1 MQAGGYDRGLKGLK
15 TFIFGTLVEHKPGV
29 LQKVSNM
36 FRQRNFN
43 IESITVG
50 PTERGDIA
58 RMTITMRGEEE
69 DAVQLEKQLRKL
81 IDVLEVKLL
90 DPSETVVR
98 ELALV
103 KVRVEDWRARS
114 DLVNWANIFRSRIV
128 DVSPDSIMIE
138 ITGAPSK
145 IDAFLELMKRF
156 ELLEVS
162 RTGITAMER
171 GLNRIGLK

>member
-1 MQAGGYDRGLKGLK
+1 LK

-58 RMTITMRGEEE
+58 RMTITMKGEEE
-69 DAVQLEKQLRKL
+69 EAVQLEKQLRKL
-81 IDVLEVKLL
+81 IDVLEVKVL
-90 DPSETVVR
+90 DPGGTVVR

-103 KVRVEDWRARS
+103 KVKVTDWRARS

-128 DVSPDSIMIE
+128 DVAPDSIMIE
-138 ITGAPSK
+138 ITGTPSK

-162 RTGITAMER
+162 RTGVTAMER
-171 GLNRIGLK
+171 GLNKIGIK

>member
-1 MQAGGYDRGLKGLK
+1 MRDLK

-58 RMTITMRGEEE
+58 RMTITMKGEEE

-90 DPSETVVR
+90 EPSETVVR

-103 KVRVEDWRARS
+103 KVRVGDWRARS

-128 DVSPDSIMIE
+128 DVSPDSIE

>member
-1 MQAGGYDRGLKGLK
+1 MSALK

-58 RMTITMRGEEE
+58 RMTITMKGEEE
-69 DAVQLEKQLRKL
+69 EAVQLEKQLRKL
-81 IDVLEVKLL
+81 IDVLEVKVL
-90 DPSETVVR
+90 DPGGTVVR

-103 KVRVEDWRARS
+103 KVKVTDWRARS

-128 DVSPDSIMIE
+128 DVAPDSIMIE
-138 ITGAPSK
+138 ITGTPSK

-162 RTGITAMER
+162 RTGVTAMER
-171 GLNRIGLK
+171 GLNKIGIK

>member
-1 MQAGGYDRGLKGLK
+1 LSALK

-58 RMTITMRGEEE
+58 RMTITMKGEEE
-69 DAVQLEKQLRKL
+69 EAVQLEKQLRKL
-81 IDVLEVKLL
+81 IDVLEVKVL
-90 DPSETVVR
+90 DPGGTVVR

-103 KVRVEDWRARS
+103 KVKVTDWRARS

-128 DVSPDSIMIE
+128 DVAPDSIMIE
-138 ITGAPSK
+138 ITGTPSK

-162 RTGITAMER
+162 RTGVTAMER
-171 GLNRIGLK
+171 GLNKIGIK

>member
-1 MQAGGYDRGLKGLK
+1 MK

-58 RMTITMRGEEE
+58 RMTITMKGEEE
-69 DAVQLEKQLRKL
+69 EAVQLEKQLRKL
-81 IDVLEVKLL
+81 IDVLEVKVL
-90 DPSETVVR
+90 DPGGTVVR

-103 KVRVEDWRARS
+103 KVKVTDWRARS

-128 DVSPDSIMIE
+128 DVAPDSIMIE
-138 ITGAPSK
+138 ITGTPSK

-162 RTGITAMER
+162 RTGVTAMER
-171 GLNRIGLK
+171 GLNKIGIK